1 VTERSDLERDR
12 ELAATIAD
20 GFTLAA
26 VGDCIVSHPIA
37 PTLGR
42 EPGLAGVVDLL
53 RGASLAFG
61 NLETSI
67 FDARRA
73 TVAPRSVDDWALVA
87 HPRVA
92 EDLAT
97 LGFGL
102 MSRANNH
109 AMDWGAEGLRETGRW
124 LDEAGV
130 THAGAGATLA
140 GARAAR
146 YRETPQGR
154 VGLVSLATHSHW
166 DNDAALDQ
174 FGEVPGRAGVHAL
187 RLRQRISV
195 PPAVMESVREIA
207 RALYPDAAPGALAVP
222 GRPEEL
228 ALFASSFV
236 PGDRTEVHY
245 EPDLEDLAATLR
257 SVRLGKQHADLLVVS
272 AHVHEEG
279 SDAATPPA
287 FLVDLAHSAID
298 AGGDVFVGH
307 GVHRLWPVEMYA
319 ERPIFYGLGN
329 FVFSDVQEPLTEG
342 MYGSARELVRAAF
355 DDPSAATDADVTAL
369 LNAQGWFDGTRFFSS
384 VVTRTRFEAGR
395 AAEVALHPIDL
406 GYGRRLLESG
416 VPRLAEPEAANAT
429 LKRLSEISEPFGTQ
443 IRVDGDVGVLS
454 G

>member
-1 VTERSDLERDR
+1 VTGDPDLERDR
-12 ELAATIAD
+12 ELAAMIAD

-37 PTLGR
+37 PMLAR
-42 EPGLAGVVDLL
+42 EPGVAGVVDLL

-67 FDARRA
+67 FDARRSA
-73 TVAPRSVDDWALVA
+73 VAPRSVDDWALVA
-87 HPRVA
+87 HPRA
-92 EDLAT
+92 ARDLAT

-146 YRETPQGR
+146 YRETPHGR
-154 VGLVSLATHSHW
+154 VGLVSLVTRSHW
-166 DNDAALDQ
+166 DDDAALDQ
-174 FGEVPGRAGVHAL
+174 FGEVPGRTGVNAL
-187 RLRQRISV
+187 RLRQRISAS
-195 PPAVMESVREIA
+195 PAVMESVREIA

-236 PGDRTEVHY
+236 PGGRTEVRY
-245 EPDLEDLAATLR
+245 EPDLGDLAATLR

-279 SDAATPPA
+279 PDAATPPA
-287 FLVDLAHSAID
+287 FLVDFARAAID
-298 AGGDVFVGH
+298 AGADVVVGH
-307 GVHRLWPVEMYA
+307 GVHRLWPVEMYSG
-319 ERPIFYGLGN
+319 RPIFYGLGN
-329 FVFSDVQEPLTEG
+329 FLFSDVQEPLTEG
-342 MYGSARELVRAAF
+342 MHGSARELVRAAF
-355 DDPSAATDADVTAL
+355 DDPSAASDADVTAL
-369 LNAQGWFDGTRFFSS
+369 LIAQGWFDGSRFFASA
-384 VVTRTRFEAGR
+384 VTRTRFEAGR
-395 AAEVALHPIDL
+395 TAEVALHPIDL
-406 GYGRRLLESG
+406 GYRRRLLESG
-416 VPRLAEPEAANAT
+416 VPRLAEPEAAATT
-429 LKRLSEISEPFGTQ
+429 LKRLAEISEQFGTR
-443 IRVDGDVGVLS
+443 IRIDGDVGVIAD
-454 G
+454 